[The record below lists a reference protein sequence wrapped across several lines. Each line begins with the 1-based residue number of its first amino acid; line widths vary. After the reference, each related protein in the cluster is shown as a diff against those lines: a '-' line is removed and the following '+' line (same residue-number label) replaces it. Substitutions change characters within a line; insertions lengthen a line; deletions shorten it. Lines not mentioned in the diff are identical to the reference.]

1 MKKTYYIAPDILV
14 VEYDR
19 ELLAATST
27 FQENDHNAKDVEL
40 SPDPYDGKF
49 NSRGR
54 RGVYDD
60 WDDSENEKY

>member
-1 MKKTYYIAPDILV
+1 MKKTYYIAPKILV

-19 ELLAATST
+19 ELLASTST
-27 FQENDHNAKDVEL
+27 LGQNDREDKDVT
-40 SPDPYDGKF
+40 PTDGYDGEF
-49 NSRGR
+49 HSRGH

>member
-1 MKKTYYIAPDILV
+1 MMKKAYYIAPEIMV

-19 ELLAATST
+19 ELLYATST
-27 FQENDHNAKDVEL
+27 FTQNDTPQDVQ
-40 SPDPYDGKF
+40 PTADPYDGKF
-49 NSRGR
+49 HSRGH